1 MNENLLY
8 ILISLFSAI
17 TVRILWIA
25 LWRIC
30 FLKIQKQHRL
40 EQANKIRFLQV
51 QIPKNAVAR
60 SSDIDAKDHI
70 QSMKQNIELMN
81 QVYKNFYA
89 IFDEGWKNK
98 EFGNNAIS
106 MEILVE
112 KEVIKFILWV
122 PNDHLMTVEKMI
134 ASFYTGAIVE
144 NIRQPK
150 ILEAGKYF
158 AGGEFTLTKD
168 SVHPLKTYESFEADP
183 MDSILSAFSNISRD
197 EKVWIQILVEPL
209 HENWLK
215 KMRKTAD
222 DIKEGKKKLWF
233 WWIIQK
239 LRDSGKKETS
249 EKEQKEKKHSF
260 SQQQLSDF
268 DKKMD
273 DELFRVKIRTIATS
287 PDKQRPRKIIDDIS
301 RLFNQY
307 NYIGLNTLKFSKA
320 QDLQTFARHYSLR
333 ILYPDTSLLTKI

>member
-122 PNDHLMTVEKMI
+122 PSDHLMTVEKMI

-215 KMRKTAD
+215 KKLQ
-222 DIKEGKKKLWF
+222 KKSKKKRNTPFHNNSSVILIKRW
-233 WWIIQK
+233 
-239 LRDSGKKETS
+239 TM
-249 EKEQKEKKHSF
+249 SF
-260 SQQQLSDF
+260 S
-268 DKKMD
+268 
-273 DELFRVKIRTIATS
+273 V
-287 PDKQRPRKIIDDIS
+287 
-301 RLFNQY
+301 
-307 NYIGLNTLKFSKA
+307 
-320 QDLQTFARHYSLR
+320 
-333 ILYPDTSLLTKI
+333 